1 MPEMRQVRLN
11 YLAILVS
18 ALVYFAL
25 QAVWFTLFME
35 EWLAGIGK
43 TAAELRQQ
51 RGSFVL
57 AYVIGFICALVLA
70 AAISWFTQMTGKQT
84 IIRGVIIAIAAW
96 VGFILTTWSTEYAF
110 EGRGM
115 SILVINTGASLIGM
129 VIMGAIL
136 GAWKTKPKFP

>member
-1 MPEMRQVRLN
+1 
-11 YLAILVS
+11 
-18 ALVYFAL
+18 
-25 QAVWFTLFME
+25 
-35 EWLAGIGK
+35 
-43 TAAELRQQ
+43 
-51 RGSFVL
+51 
-57 AYVIGFICALVLA
+57 
-70 AAISWFTQMTGKQT
+70 MTGKQT